1 MNARARLVAWQ
12 LAIVLIACAFLF
24 FFGLGAFGLVGADE
38 PRYAQIAREMAVRH
52 DWVVPTLN
60 GAPWLEKPALLY
72 WKIINSYAIF
82 GFHDWAARIPAASH
96 ALVLVVAAFFFMR
109 RFRPGTEMNAALI
122 TASCAAIIGFGRG
135 ASTDMLLSA
144 PFCIALL
151 AWWTWH
157 ETEKKV
163 WLAVFY
169 GLLAIGALAKGPVAP
184 ALAVLIVGAYA
195 AVRRDAKIF
204 LRTLWWPGFVLFF
217 AMVLPWFIA
226 IQLRVPNF
234 FRSFFIEHNLQRFGT
249 NRYQH
254 SQPVWYYLIVF
265 VLSTL
270 PWTIFVLSALVSTAR
285 DAIRKIKNREET
297 TPSEEA
303 GGNSLPFFFLLWT
316 LIPVLFFSVSRSKLP
331 GYILPAI
338 PAAAL
343 LTADWLHRAE
353 NALSRV
359 RLVLHAVI
367 GGALVA
373 GALLAPWFLLKVRP
387 PSGVL
392 IEIIIAAIVIGLMV
406 LLMVLRGG
414 PRVLHFATLL
424 PVVLAMGY
432 LLRVPAR
439 AIDQAISAR
448 AVDAR
453 MAELNVPNDV
463 PIAVF
468 NVRRDIAYGL
478 NFYRNQPIHYY
489 EQGSA
494 YDLPS
499 GIPAERHVVV
509 AREGSL
515 DAVQAA
521 VGDREVTLVGRMA
534 LQHLEFFLVSNTR

>member
-1 MNARARLVAWQ
+1 MNARTRLMAWQ

-24 FFGLGAFGLVGADE
+24 FYALGAFGLVGADE

-60 GAPWLEKPALLY
+60 GTPWLEKPALLY

-82 GFHDWAARIPAASH
+82 GFHDWVARIPAASH
-96 ALVLVVAAFFFMR
+96 ALALVVAVFFFMR
-109 RFRPGTEMNAALI
+109 RFRPGTELDAALI

-157 ETEKKV
+157 ETGKKV
-163 WLAVFY
+163 WLAAFY
-169 GLLAIGALAKGPVAP
+169 ALLAIGALAKGPVAP
-184 ALAVLIVGAYA
+184 ALAVLIVVAYA
-195 AVRRDAKIF
+195 AVRRDWKIF

-217 AMVLPWFIA
+217 AIVLPWFIA
-226 IQLRVPNF
+226 IQIRVPSF

-270 PWTIFVLSALVSTAR
+270 PWTVFVLSALASTLR
-285 DAIRKIKNREET
+285 DGIQKIKT
-297 TPSEEA
+297 GSEEA
-303 GGNSLPFFFLLWT
+303 AGEGLPFFFLLWT
-316 LIPVLFFSVSRSKLP
+316 LIPVVFFSISRSKLP

-343 LTADWLHRAE
+343 LTADWLHRTE
-353 NALSRV
+353 HALSRI
-359 RLVLHAVI
+359 RLILHAVI
-367 GGALVA
+367 GGALIA
-373 GALLAPWFLLKVRP
+373 GALLAPWFILKFRP
-387 PSGVL
+387 PGGVL

-414 PRVLHFATLL
+414 LRVLHFATLL
-424 PVVLAMGY
+424 PVVLAMGF
-432 LLRVPAR
+432 LLRVPAGVV
-439 AIDQAISAR
+439 DQAISAR
-448 AVDAR
+448 AVNAR

-463 PIAVF
+463 PLAVF

-478 NFYRNQPIHYY
+478 NFYRNQPVQYY

-499 GIPAERHVVV
+499 GIPAEKHVVV
-509 AREGSL
+509 TRAGNMA
-515 DAVQAA
+515 AVQAA
-521 VGDREVTLVGRMA
+521 VGEREVTPLGKMA
-534 LQHLEFFLVSNTR
+534 PQHLEFFLVSNTR

>member
-1 MNARARLVAWQ
+1 MNARTRLVAWQ
-12 LAIVLIACAFLF
+12 LAIVLIACTFLF
-24 FFGLGAFGLVGADE
+24 FYALGAFGLVGADE
-38 PRYAQIAREMAVRH
+38 PRYAQIAREMAARH

-72 WKIINSYAIF
+72 WKIITSYAFF

-96 ALVLVVAAFFFMR
+96 ALALVVAVFFFMR
-109 RFRPGTEMNAALI
+109 RFRPGTELDAALI
-122 TASCAAIIGFGRG
+122 TASCAAIIGFSRG

-144 PFCIALL
+144 PFCIAMI

-157 ETEKKV
+157 ETGKKV

-169 GLLAIGALAKGPVAP
+169 ALLAIGALAKGPVAP
-184 ALAVLIVGAYA
+184 ALAVLIVVAYA
-195 AVRRDAKIF
+195 AVRRNWKIF

-217 AMVLPWFIA
+217 AIVLPWFIA
-226 IQLRVPNF
+226 IQIRVPSF

-265 VLSTL
+265 LLSTL
-270 PWTIFVLSALVSTAR
+270 PWTVFVLSALASTVR
-285 DAIRKIKNREET
+285 DGIQKIKNQEVKKR
-297 TPSEEA
+297 SEEA
-303 GGNSLPFFFLLWT
+303 DGEGLPFFFLLWI
-316 LIPVLFFSVSRSKLP
+316 LIPVVFFSISRSKLP

-343 LTADWLHRAE
+343 LTADWLHRTE
-353 NALSRV
+353 RALSRI
-359 RLVLHAVI
+359 RLILHAVI

-373 GALLAPWFLLKVRP
+373 GALLAPWSILKFRP
-387 PSGVL
+387 PSGLL
-392 IEIIIAAIVIGLMV
+392 IVIIIAAIVIGLMV
-406 LLMVLRGG
+406 LLVVLRGG
-414 PRVLHFATLL
+414 LRVLHFATLL
-424 PVVLAMGY
+424 PVVLAMGF

-439 AIDQAISAR
+439 AIDQAISVR

-453 MAELNVPNDV
+453 MTELNVPNDV
-463 PIAVF
+463 SLAVF

-478 NFYRNQPIHYY
+478 NFYRNQPIQYY

-499 GIPAERHVVV
+499 GIPAEKHVVV
-509 AREGSL
+509 TRAGNMA
-515 DAVQAA
+515 AVQAA
-521 VGDREVTLVGRMA
+521 VGEREVTLLGSMA
-534 LQHLEFFLVSNTR
+534 PQHLEFFLVSNTR

>member
-1 MNARARLVAWQ
+1 MTARTRLMAWQ

-24 FFGLGAFGLVGADE
+24 FYALGAFGLVGADE

-60 GAPWLEKPALLY
+60 GTPWLEKPALLY
-72 WKIINSYAIF
+72 WKIINSYALF

-96 ALVLVVAAFFFMR
+96 ALALVVAVFFFMR
-109 RFRPGTEMNAALI
+109 RFRPGTELDAALI
-122 TASCAAIIGFGRG
+122 TASCAAIIGFSRG

-157 ETEKKV
+157 ETGKKV

-169 GLLAIGALAKGPVAP
+169 ALLAIGALAKGPVAP
-184 ALAVLIVGAYA
+184 ALAVLIVVAYA
-195 AVRRDAKIF
+195 AVRRDWKIF

-217 AMVLPWFIA
+217 AIVLPWFIA
-226 IQLRVPNF
+226 IQLRVPSF

-265 VLSTL
+265 LLSTL
-270 PWTIFVLSALVSTAR
+270 PWTVFVLSALASTVS
-285 DAIRKIKNREET
+285 DGIQKIKNQEVKKR
-297 TPSEEA
+297 SEEA
-303 GGNSLPFFFLLWT
+303 AGEGLPFFFLLWT
-316 LIPVLFFSVSRSKLP
+316 LIPVVFFSISRSKLP

-343 LTADWLHRAE
+343 LTADWLHRTE
-353 NALSRV
+353 HALSRI
-359 RLVLHAVI
+359 RLILHAVI
-367 GGALVA
+367 GGALIA
-373 GALLAPWFLLKVRP
+373 GALLAPWFVLKFRP
-387 PSGVL
+387 PSGLL

-406 LLMVLRGG
+406 LLVILRGG
-414 PRVLHFATLL
+414 LRVLHFATLL
-424 PVVLAMGY
+424 PVVLAMGF

-463 PIAVF
+463 PLAVF

-478 NFYRNQPIHYY
+478 NFYRNQPIQYY

-499 GIPAERHVVV
+499 GIPAEKHVVV
-509 AREGSL
+509 TRAGNMA
-515 DAVQAA
+515 AVQAA
-521 VGDREVTLVGRMA
+521 VGEREVTLLGRMA
-534 LQHLEFFLVSNTR
+534 PQHLEFFLVSNTR